1 MLRFNS
7 AFSHHAAAPFC
18 AAAARRNVS
27 FLCRK
32 ATANVSAGA
41 RRNRL
46 ALQAGKLGCWFW
58 VGALPHPSKMGS
70 FYAGS
75 GSRASRLPL
84 HRDCS
89 GSRERP
95 EVHGM
100 VLYLFHPM
108 RALCGIGVTAT
119 HQSSKLRMRV
129 QLSYAAPC
137 GSCVARGNRIP
148 QRSGEMIPAS
158 LRSPVRRCK
167 YGSVSCVL
175 CV

>member
-7 AFSHHAAAPFC
+7 AFSHHAAAPYC

-41 RRNRL
+41 RRNRP
-46 ALQAGKLGCWFW
+46 ALQDGKLGCWFW

-108 RALCGIGVTAT
+108 RALCGIGAAEARQTSNLKT
-119 HQSSKLRMRV
+119 RV
-129 QLSYAAPC
+129 QLPYAAPY
-137 GSCVARGNRIP
+137 
-148 QRSGEMIPAS
+148 S
-158 LRSPVRRCK
+158 LKRHPCKRRRSPEHFRDSGAPSWEAWLWVFGK
-167 YGSVSCVL
+167 NAPAPE
-175 CV
+175 